1 MRRNVNLEAI
11 VLYSMVC
18 GVESRIPSIFSVMQF
33 FCEFD
38 LLSIVKRIIPQRL
51 YRLFMTL
58 AFY

>member
-18 GVESRIPSIFSVMQF
+18 GVESRIPSIISVMQF

-51 YRLFMTL
+51 Y
-58 AFY
+58 